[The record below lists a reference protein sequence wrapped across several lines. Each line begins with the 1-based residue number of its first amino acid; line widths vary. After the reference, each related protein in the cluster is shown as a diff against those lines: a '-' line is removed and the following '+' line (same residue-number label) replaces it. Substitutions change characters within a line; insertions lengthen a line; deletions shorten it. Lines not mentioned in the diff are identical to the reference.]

1 MGPNGRTKLLS
12 TLDPSL
18 SFKINLDA
26 ETTLDIFFGDVEFFK
41 ALPLIETLMD
51 LSYAVQDVIGQFE
64 EFILSRKGGT
74 HLKAP

>member
-1 MGPNGRTKLLS
+1 
-12 TLDPSL
+12 
-18 SFKINLDA
+18 
-26 ETTLDIFFGDVEFFK
+26 LDIFFGDVEFFK

-64 EFILSRKGGT
+64 EFILSRKGGA